1 MNCVSSFFRPRKGV
15 HHPSVIAHGGAFFW
29 LRSFRQRDLE
39 VPPVAWLGL
48 LLYVSDTCKIDLVR
62 HNSPYPNDV
71 STVIDKQMIT
81 HAPLVVLPLSVR
93 GTWSVCIT
101 CTN

>member
-1 MNCVSSFFRPRKGV
+1 MNCVLSFFRPRKGV

-48 LLYVSDTCKIDLVR
+48 LLGVGDSCKIDLVR
-62 HNSPYPNDV
+62 HNSPYPNDG

-81 HAPLVVLPLSVR
+81 HAPLVILPLSVR

-101 CTN
+101 T